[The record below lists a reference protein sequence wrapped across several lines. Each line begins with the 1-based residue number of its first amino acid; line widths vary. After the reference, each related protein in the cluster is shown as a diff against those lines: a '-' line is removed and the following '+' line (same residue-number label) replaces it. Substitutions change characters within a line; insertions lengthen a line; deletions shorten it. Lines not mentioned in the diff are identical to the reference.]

1 MLNIVSLCKSQLRL
15 IILAVL
21 VAVLTLGG
29 FPNSQLDAM
38 ALGYSSSTDCDY
50 VEDIEGEYLCEGQ
63 CVLKEESVLKFLGVS
78 GETDTVEFL
87 NLYPRGVD
95 TYGGYY
101 QDDPSDYENMGE
113 FYKVTIEAYPEGEP
127 EFHEVE
133 IGPFNGTTLQTATT
147 EVSDSLF
154 PVVELYSFDAYSSQG
169 CQAQGF
175 TKIVSNPTE
184 ENFKSC
190 VIQCDKVGNLYY

>member
-1 MLNIVSLCKSQLRL
+1 MLNIVSLCKSHLRL

-38 ALGYSSSTDCDY
+38 ALGYSSSTDCNY
-50 VEDIEGEYLCEGQ
+50 VEDIEGEYQCEGQ
-63 CVLKEESVLKFLGVS
+63 CVLKEGDELKFLGVS
-78 GETDTVEFL
+78 GETDTIEFL
-87 NLYPRGVD
+87 RLDHKGVD
-95 TYGGYY
+95 PYGGYY
-101 QDDPSDYENMGE
+101 PDDPYAYENMAD
-113 FYKVTIEAYPEGEP
+113 FYKVTIEAHPEGQP
-127 EFHEVE
+127 DFYEVE
-133 IGPFNGTTLQTATT
+133 IGPLTGTTLQTATT
-147 EVSDSLF
+147 EVSNSLF
-154 PVVELYSFDAYSSQG
+154 PVVEVYSFDAASYDG

-190 VIQCDKVGNLYY
+190 VIQCAKVGNRYY